1 MADHFHTI
9 FILARLS
16 WLQMGR
22 SLEHLKEHR
31 DVVALGILTVSV
43 RVDFQ
48 APGDA
53 VGNQLG

>member
-1 MADHFHTI
+1 MADHFHSI

-22 SLEHLKEHR
+22 SLEHFKEHR
-31 DVVALGILTVSV
+31 DVVALGILAVSV